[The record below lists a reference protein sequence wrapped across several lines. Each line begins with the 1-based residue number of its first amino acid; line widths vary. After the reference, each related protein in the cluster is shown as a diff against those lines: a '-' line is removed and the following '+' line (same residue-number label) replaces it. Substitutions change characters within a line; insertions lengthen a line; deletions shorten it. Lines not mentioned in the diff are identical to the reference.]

1 MKIEDVKTVNQWI
14 AINKPKGCLSLN
26 VDLLREYKDILYEF
40 GKLNVLLYVLLVDLK
55 QSEFQCLFKSS
66 VKTKNYVD
74 LVCVNLKNFQ
84 AQKRFEKMFRNNIK
98 ALRKRID
105 HINKIVRINLR
116 LSDLYPYFE
125 HNGYDILDDPEVLKC
140 GWDSEN
146 KRFNDEGR
154 TKIIESIKKWNEENP
169 DIVAKY
175 MEEIRPEIE
184 AANRR
189 HEEIVKNAIAEK
201 KKIKEEKKKEL
212 AEYKEMKKNEDE
224 YKKHMRKVNREFETY
239 YFQTRMQKAY
249 YEK

>member
-26 VDLLREYKDILYEF
+26 VDLLREYKDISAEF
-40 GKLNVLLYVLLVDLK
+40 SKLNTLLYVLLVDLK

-74 LVCVNLKNFQ
+74 LVCLNLKNYQ
-84 AQKRFEKMFRNNIK
+84 AQKRFEKMFTDNIK
-98 ALRKRID
+98 TLRKRIA
-105 HINKIVRINLR
+105 HINKIVKINLR

-125 HNGYDILDDPEVLKC
+125 HNGYDILDDPDILKQS
-140 GWDSEN
+140 WDAEN
-146 KRFNDEGR
+146 KCFNDGGR

-169 DIVAKY
+169 DIIAKH
-175 MEEIRPEIE
+175 MEEIRPELE

-189 HEEIVKNAIAEK
+189 RQEIVDNAKAEK
-201 KKIKEEKKKEL
+201 KRIKEEKKKEE
-212 AEYKEMKKNEDE
+212 AEYKEIKKNEAE

-239 YFQTRMQKAY
+239 YFQTRMQEAY
-249 YEK
+249 YE